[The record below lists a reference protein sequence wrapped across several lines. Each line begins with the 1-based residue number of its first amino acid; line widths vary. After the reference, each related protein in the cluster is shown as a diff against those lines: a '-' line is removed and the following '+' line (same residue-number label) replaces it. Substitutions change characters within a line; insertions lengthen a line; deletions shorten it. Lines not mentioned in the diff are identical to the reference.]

1 MKPCVEMVDLD
12 RPADMMKRLD
22 KQIFAV
28 LLFLSLLSIVFS
40 NVIFAGRTPTMAV
53 IEVNGKEYGR
63 YSLEEKERK
72 ILDVRT
78 EFGYNK
84 VEITND
90 GVFVTDTDCPDRL
103 EIHQGGICNVGEMLV
118 CLPNR
123 FVVRLE
129 GEREVDGV
137 AY

>member
-1 MKPCVEMVDLD
+1 
-12 RPADMMKRLD
+12 MKRLD

-28 LLFLSLLSIVFS
+28 LLLLSVLSILFT
-40 NVIFAGRTPTMAV
+40 NVIFAGREAATAV
-53 IEVNGKEYGR
+53 VEVNGKEYGR

-84 VEITND
+84 IEIANG
-90 GVFVTDTDCPDRL
+90 GVHVTETDCPDRL
-103 EIHQGGICNVGEMLV
+103 EVYQGEIRTAGQMLV

-123 FVVRLE
+123 LTVRLE
-129 GEREVDGV
+129 GKSEVDGV